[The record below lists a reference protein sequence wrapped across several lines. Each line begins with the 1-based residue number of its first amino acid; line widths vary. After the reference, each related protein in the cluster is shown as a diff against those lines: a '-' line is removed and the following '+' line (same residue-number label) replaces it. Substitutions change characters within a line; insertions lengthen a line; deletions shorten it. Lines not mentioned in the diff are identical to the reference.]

1 MPDKKEKERM
11 ADTFDVRTVERKI
24 AAGVFSE
31 KDYKKALGD
40 LPDSGDNA
48 EFVPIDE
55 DENPQPPAETEAAEA
70 EAGDEAEA
78 EESE

>member
-48 EFVPIDE
+48 EFVPIEE
-55 DENPQPPAETEAAEA
+55 DENPQPPAETEAGD
-70 EAGDEAEA
+70 EAGDE
-78 EESE
+78 ESE